1 MVTQKE
7 QKEILKTRRDKTA
20 GYFFD
25 MSKLTFTASVLTGS
39 APLFQQGASANI
51 PYVLV
56 GAAATVVFSPLL
68 SRKGSLMKASFFRL

>member
-39 APLFQQGASANI
+39 APLFQQGASANR

-56 GAAATVVFSPLL
+56 GAAATVVFYLIGYKIL
-68 SRKGSLMKASFFRL
+68 K